1 MTRGGITICKS
12 PCHELISY
20 SNGGAYLLKRLK
32 TGEAISIQYGD
43 DATAFRALFDQLED
57 RPNATAASVLREM
70 WNTYS

>member
-1 MTRGGITICKS
+1 MTRQEMLR
-12 PCHELISY
+12 HFD
-20 SNGGAYLLKRLK
+20 
-32 TGEAISIQYGD
+32 GEAISIQYGD